1 MNTKKTILTMFV
13 VGFIGYGLVGAGN
26 AYAQETAA
34 RPNMFSTLVEKIA
47 AAFNLDKAKVQ
58 EVVTQV
64 ESDHRAERQAEMKD
78 RQEEKLSQLVTE
90 GKITEAQKQAI
101 IKKQAEMK
109 AQYSSDAF
117 KNMTQ
122 EQRSAAM
129 EKHRTEMNT
138 WADSQGIDPQYLMQG
153 KGGRGF
159 GMKGGFGGMKA
170 Q

>member
-26 AYAQETAA
+26 AYAQDTTA
-34 RPNMFSTLVEKIA
+34 RSNIFSTLVEKIA
-47 AAFNLDKAKVQ
+47 ATFKLDKAKVQ

-64 ESDHRAERQAEMKD
+64 ETDHRTERQAEMK
-78 RQEEKLSQLVTE
+78 KLQDERLSELVTE
-90 GKITEAQKQAI
+90 GKITEAQKQAL

-122 EQRSAAM
+122 EQRSAVM
-129 EKHRTEMNT
+129 EKHRAEMKT
-138 WADSQGIDPQYLMQG
+138 WAESQGIDSQYLMQG